1 MTTIIQ
7 IPDVSKTLTE
17 TFKPSSPSGTTP
29 IHSLLKN
36 LVQEIRPNKVPGL
49 DRFSGGLIKLMHP
62 WTGHSLLKIFN
73 GCWELGYFPST
84 WKRGNLVILLK
95 DPGGDAGSVKN
106 YRPITL
112 LSPYGKLLEKLIK
125 NKLTRIFAPLHSPRQ
140 FEFSSGR
147 STTDAL
153 LEYQAAVSGS
163 TRKYVMSI
171 FVDIK
176 GAIDNVWW
184 TGLFQVLWVKQ
195 VPHEILML
203 LKSYLMDRHVTF
215 TQGNVTVSKK
225 YTTLGNC

>member
-1 MTTIIQ
+1 MR
-7 IPDVSKTLTE
+7 VR
-17 TFKPSSPSGTTP
+17 
-29 IHSLLKN
+29 SL
-36 LVQEIRPNKVPGL
+36 
-49 DRFSGGLIKLMHP
+49 F
-62 WTGHSLLKIFN
+62 LLLAQR
-73 GCWELGYFPST
+73 ELERLYFLNT
-84 WKRGNLVILLK
+84 WKMGNLVILLK

-125 NKLTRIFAPLHSPRQ
+125 NKLTWIFAPLHSPRQ